1 MSTASPLIYVPRL
14 DDLYS
19 HTERFGLPL
28 SLSSWPNFVAHVWA
42 GVGPHRWYVFVAL
55 AAATGCGLLLTRQR
69 GAGFYLLGTLGLPL
83 VFSLAAGT
91 GGQPRV
97 YVYLLPF
104 LCISVAVAA
113 DELRRRR
120 LIFVPGSTHTVDSS
134 DGVGRPWHLAG
145 APDGGLFFSAGE
157 GDSSGVYFVDAD
169 TEVARQVAVL
179 PGARGLALSNDGRT
193 LYAVAVD
200 DYDVWAFDVQD
211 NGELLNRRAI
221 AELFRGDGR
230 YGRRDLQSAA
240 PMPRRR
246 A

>member
-1 MSTASPLIYVPRL
+1 MPTRMGVLLCSCRPTAAPSCTRRL
-14 DDLYS
+14 TMQLGSSKGPASRAVHVGWSAGRLY
-19 HTERFGLPL
+19 
-28 SLSSWPNFVAHVWA
+28 
-42 GVGPHRWYVFVAL
+42 
-55 AAATGCGLLLTRQR
+55 AAQYPQGLLAIDADGTSTQLSPDLEL
-69 GAGFYLLGTLGLPL
+69 GALSPASGGLW
-83 VFSLAAGT
+83 AID
-91 GGQPRV
+91 R
-97 YVYLLPF
+97 
-104 LCISVAVAA
+104 
-113 DELRRRR
+113 
-120 LIFVPGSTHTVDSS
+120 STHTIVAIDDQGHVKNSLVDSS

-157 GDSSGVYFVDAD
+157 GDSSGLL
-169 TEVARQVAVL
+169 RRCRHRSRPQVAVH

-240 PMPRRR
+240 PTPRRR